1 MALSR
6 GELRIFGGRGHP
18 GITESVCKSL
28 DTSPGRIEL
37 LTFKNDNLFV
47 RIGENVRGRDV
58 FFVQTC
64 SPPVNERFMETL
76 IAVDAFRRASA
87 GRITVVLPYY
97 PYARTDKKDQP
108 RVPITAR
115 LVADLLS
122 AAGVDRI
129 LTMDLHSEQI
139 QGFFGVPSDQLL
151 AAPVLARHFMDLGLR
166 GDSVVV
172 VSPDTG
178 NARRVRGFA
187 RRLEAGF
194 AIIDKRRLGNDDTS
208 EVLNV
213 VGEVEGKTAILL
225 DDEID
230 TGGTMIHAAE
240 AILQRG
246 AKGVQVA
253 ATHGVFSADAPERL
267 QASMLDSVVV
277 TDTFPRP
284 LAEFGKLKVL
294 SVARLF
300 ADAIRA
306 IHEELSITEIFR

>member
-1 MALSR
+1 MASSH
-6 GELRIFGGRGHP
+6 GKLRIFGGRGHP
-18 GITESVCKSL
+18 GITDSICTALS
-28 DTSPGRIEL
+28 SPPGKIQL
-37 LTFKNDNLFV
+37 FTFKNDNLFV

-64 SPPVNERFMETL
+64 APPVNERFMETL

-115 LVADLLS
+115 LVADLLL

-151 AAPVLARHFMDLGLR
+151 AAPVLAHHFLKQGLQ
-166 GDSVVV
+166 GDGVVV

-187 RRLEAGF
+187 RRLDAGF
-194 AIIDKRRLGNDDTS
+194 AIIDKRRLGNDDKS

-213 VGEVEGKTAILL
+213 VGEVDGKTAILL

-240 AILQRG
+240 AILARG
-246 AKGVQVA
+246 AKEVQVA
-253 ATHGVFSADAPERL
+253 ATHGVFSADAPQRL
-267 QASMLDSVVV
+267 QDSRLSSVVV

-284 LAEFGKLKVL
+284 PSGFEKLRVL
-294 SVARLF
+294 SVADLF
-300 ADAIRA
+300 ANAIRA
-306 IHEELSITEIFR
+306 IHEDLSITEIFR